1 MRRRFLFMAVLTDES
16 IFLNRDS
23 LVALCR
29 GLCAMLAACP
39 KFRIPFA
46 GGAVHEQRIIRAEA

>member
-1 MRRRFLFMAVLTDES
+1 MRRRFLFLAALTDES

-23 LVALCR
+23 LVAFCR
-29 GLCAMLAACP
+29 WLRAMLAAWT
-39 KFRIPFA
+39 KLHILFA